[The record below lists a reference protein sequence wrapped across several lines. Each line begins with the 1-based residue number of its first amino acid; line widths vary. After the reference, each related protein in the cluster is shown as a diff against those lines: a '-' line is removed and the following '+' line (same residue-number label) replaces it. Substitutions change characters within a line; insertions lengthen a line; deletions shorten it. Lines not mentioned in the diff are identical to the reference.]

1 MEKQRVRSKKM
12 QKMLPLA
19 SKNLLF
25 IKQHRWDSLGG
36 LVVNNSVS
44 NAGDV
49 GLIPGLGA
57 NSLHT
62 TGQLNPHTAKRE
74 THTPQLEK
82 AHTRQEDL

>member
-1 MEKQRVRSKKM
+1 M
-12 QKMLPLA
+12 
-19 SKNLLF
+19 
-25 IKQHRWDSLGG
+25 
-36 LVVNNSVS
+36 VNNSVS